1 MNFFESQDKARH
13 NTTQLLGLFV
23 AAIAFTITGLYLA
36 VAVTISQGSST
47 ATLWYPEAFFGVTVW
62 TLLLVG
68 SGSLWKYLA
77 LKKGGG
83 AQVALSLGG
92 SEVYAEMATDEQ
104 LVFVNVVEEMAI
116 ASGVPVPRMFVLA
129 NEHGI
134 NAFAAGFTTNDAA
147 VAVTQGCLEQLDR
160 DELQGVI
167 AHEFSHILNG
177 DMNLNLKLIGV
188 LQGILLI
195 HLAGRLLMRMST
207 PRYRSRNSKG
217 NPALVLGFAMFAVGG
232 IGWLCSRAIKAA
244 VSRQREFLADASAVQ
259 FTRNPSGIASALQKI
274 AGYSQGSSVLAPQ
287 AEAASHLFF
296 GSAVSSFGGRAFAS
310 HPPLAERI
318 RRLGGAVQFHDPAPQ
333 VATVGM
339 APAGAA
345 GLASGLVGSAPVGGQ
360 RAATV
365 VSESTAPMAVE
376 DIAERIGIADEKGI
390 AQVHALLQKL
400 PQRLRAQLHT
410 LPGAK
415 GCVYA
420 LLLDDD
426 GEMRDHQLSKL
437 RETEPEEVM
446 TAVVEVGASLKNL
459 DLRLCLPVLD
469 LAVPALR
476 RMETDG
482 CQMFANNVHQLVMAD
497 GEVSLSEFAL
507 MAVLR
512 SRLTV
517 ALGGELNP
525 AVKYESVADV
535 LGDCLTLVA
544 ALAKAGHDSEGDRV
558 FAFQAGVDRLVRSAD
573 VTVSDRVK
581 NGDRLPLFTTQ
592 SLDAGLENLRRL
604 APKGKQAVV
613 EACARTVL
621 LDGRVTVKE
630 SELLRAFVL
639 SLDCPLPP
647 FLNIR

>member
-13 NTTQLLGLFV
+13 NTTQLLGLF
-23 AAIAFTITGLYLA
+23 AIAISFTIAGLYLA
-36 VAVTISQGSST
+36 VAITIAQGST
-47 ATLWYPEAFFGVTVW
+47 TIGLWHPEVFFWVTVG

-77 LKKGGG
+77 LKQGGG

-92 SEVYAEMATDEQ
+92 SEVFAEMATDEQ

-116 ASGVPVPRMFVLA
+116 ASGVPVPRIFVLA
-129 NEHGI
+129 DEDGI

-177 DMNLNLKLIGV
+177 DMNLNLKLIGI

-195 HLAGRLLMRMST
+195 HLAGRLLMRMSR

-217 NPALVLGFAMFAVGG
+217 NPVLVLGFAMFAVGG

-259 FTRNPSGIASALQKI
+259 FTRNPRGIASALQKI

-296 GSAVSSFGGRAFAS
+296 GSAVASFGGRAFAS
-310 HPPLAERI
+310 HPPLNERI
-318 RRLGGAVQFHDPAPQ
+318 RRLGGVVQFRDSTPQ
-333 VATVGM
+333 EVL
-339 APAGAA
+339 AGAA
-345 GLASGLVGSAPVGGQ
+345 SVGASRLASGFVGSTSTQ
-360 RAATV
+360 RPPEPAN
-365 VSESTAPMAVE
+365 ESDARMAVE

-390 AQVHALLQKL
+390 AQVRSLLQKL
-400 PQRLRAQLHT
+400 PPGLRSQLHS
-410 LPGAK
+410 LAGAK

-420 LLLDDD
+420 LLLNDDWD
-426 GEMRDHQLSKL
+426 VRDRQLSKL
-437 RETEPEEVM
+437 KETEPQEVM
-446 TAVVEVGASLKNL
+446 TAVVEVGALLRDL
-459 DLRLCLPVLD
+459 DPRLCLPVMD

-476 RMETDG
+476 RMEKDN
-482 CQMFANNVHQLVMAD
+482 CQLFANNVHQLVMAD

-525 AVKYESVADV
+525 AVKFESVSDV

-544 ALAKAGHDSEGDRV
+544 ALAKAGHESEGDRV
-558 FAFQAGVDRLVRSAD
+558 YAFQAGVDRLVRSGD
-573 VTVSDRVK
+573 VTVSEQVRD
-581 NGDRLPLFTTQ
+581 GDRLPLFTTQ

-604 APKGKQAVV
+604 APRGKQAVV

-621 LDGRVTVKE
+621 LDGRVTVEE

-647 FLNIR
+647 FLNVR

>member
-1 MNFFESQDKARH
+1 MNFFESQDRARH

-23 AAIAFTITGLYLA
+23 VAIVFTISGLYLA
-36 VAVTISQGSST
+36 IAVTIAQGSDS
-47 ATLWYPEAFFGVTVW
+47 ANLWYPEAFFWVTVC

-68 SGSLWKYLA
+68 SGSLWKYFA
-77 LKKGGG
+77 LKQGGG

-92 SEVYAEMATDEQ
+92 TEVFAEMATAEQ

-129 NEHGI
+129 DESGI

-147 VAVTQGCLEQLDR
+147 VAVTQGCLEQLER

-177 DMNLNLKLIGV
+177 DMNLNLKLIGI

-195 HLAGRLLMRMST
+195 HLAGRLMMRMSR
-207 PRYRSRNSKG
+207 PRYRSRNNKG
-217 NPALVLGFAMFAVGG
+217 NPILFLGLAMFVVGG

-259 FTRNPSGIASALQKI
+259 FTRNPKGISSALQKI
-274 AGYSQGSSVLAPQ
+274 AGYAQGSSVLAPQ

-310 HPPLAERI
+310 HPPLKERI
-318 RRLGGAVQFHDPAPQ
+318 QRLGGAVQFREQSVQAAAVG
-333 VATVGM
+333 VASG
-339 APAGAA
+339 AGASE
-345 GLASGLVGSAPVGGQ
+345 LASGLVGGAPAGRPPVGNQVGSAV
-360 RAATV
+360 R
-365 VSESTAPMAVE
+365 VE
-376 DIAERIGIADEKGI
+376 DIAARIGIVDEKGI
-390 AQVHALLQKL
+390 AQVHALLEKL
-400 PQRLRAQLHT
+400 PSGLRSQLHS
-410 LPGAK
+410 LAGAK

-426 GEMRDHQLSKL
+426 GEMRDRQLQKL
-437 RETEPEEVM
+437 SETEPPEVM
-446 TAVVEVGASLKNL
+446 AAVEDVAISLKHI
-459 DLRLCLPVLD
+459 DLRLCLPVVD

-476 RMETDG
+476 RLEQDG
-482 CQMFANNVHQLVMAD
+482 CQLFANNIRQLVMAD
-497 GEVSLSEFAL
+497 GKVSLSEFAL

-525 AVKYESVADV
+525 AVKYEDVSDV
-535 LGDCLTLVA
+535 LGDCLTLIA
-544 ALAKAGHDSEGDRV
+544 ALAKAGHQSEGDRV
-558 FAFQAGVDRLVRSAD
+558 YAFQAGVERLVRSTQ
-573 VTVSDRVK
+573 VTVSEQVTG
-581 NGDRLPLFTTQ
+581 GDRLPLFTTQ
-592 SLDAGLENLRRL
+592 SLDAGVENLRRL

-621 LDGRVTVKE
+621 LDGRVTVEE

-647 FLNIR
+647 FLNVR